1 MAQTAPEPVEQALGS
16 EATAALGAWIEEIVL
31 KNAVT
36 KSDLQSLS
44 TRLAIVERDVGKLE
58 REVSALRREMN
69 ERFDR
74 INERFDRINER
85 FDRMNEQINARFDK
99 MGERFDQMYV
109 RIGTMM
115 KWVVATIGLFGTLI
129 TILLAVSQF
138 MK

>member
-1 MAQTAPEPVEQALGS
+1 MALTAPEPVEQALGS

-74 INERFDRINER
+74 MNEQINARL
-85 FDRMNEQINARFDK
+85 DRMNEQINARFDK

>member
-74 INERFDRINER
+74 INERFDR
-85 FDRMNEQINARFDK
+85 MNEQINARFD
-99 MGERFDQMYV
+99 QIYV
-109 RIGTMM
+109 SIGTMM
-115 KWVVATIGLFGTLI
+115 KWVVGTIGLFGTLI